1 MSLFLAAMGI
11 LFGGSLIALVARRSA
26 LATLAAAGAG
36 AELPGL
42 HLCRQC
48 GADGLES
55 LGHGI
60 RGKLR

>member
-1 MSLFLAAMGI
+1 MSLLLSAMGI
-11 LFGGSLIALVARRSA
+11 LFGGSLIALDARRPA
-26 LATLAAAGAG
+26 LATLAAAGAV

-55 LGHGI
+55 LGRRIG
-60 RGKLR
+60 G